1 MAQSIINMSMILNQS
16 KKLRLEDDISKLTK
30 INDKKTIQLI
40 ISLLCVTEL
49 PNATLMEGIDFI
61 NQVQADV
68 VEIKPDESNLVKCKF
83 CGNISA
89 IVIRETRRSAEE
101 QDLTKVS
108 CKKCNRVGYI
118 SKSTN

>member
-89 IVIRETRRSAEE
+89 IVIRETRRSADE

>member
-83 CGNISA
+83 CGNILA
-89 IVIRETRRSAEE
+89 IVIRETRRSADE